1 MLIHWQRNFG
11 FVILFVL
18 AAMALGYL
26 YERIGGWRDARLNPA
41 PGRMVQVGDHRLH
54 LLCKGNSGPTVVI
67 EQGAGELARF
77 WWPVQD
83 KVAEFARVCTY
94 DRAGFGWSEPVGGAR
109 TVDDR
114 AEDLHTLL
122 GNAGVPAPYIFVA
135 HSYGGL
141 VVRSYLRAHPEE
153 VVGLVLVDTP
163 EEASLF
169 QPDVLDFYAKA
180 RVLNRVAA
188 AAARLGV
195 LRLLRNWVPLDRYG
209 FWLSRPAEYDALC
222 DDLAS
227 LERVP
232 APMTVS
238 QAAGS
243 LGALPVVVITHGLPF
258 PGPFAVLE
266 KNWAVGQKHLAALSS
281 DSMLIVAEKS
291 NHMIQHDEPEVV
303 IAAIRRLHSLAN
315 QKPQSTGR
323 G

>member
-1 MLIHWQRNFG
+1 MPWQRNLG
-11 FVILFVL
+11 LVLLFVL
-18 AAMALGYL
+18 AALAFGYL
-26 YERIGGWRDARLNPA
+26 YERAGERREARHSPA

-54 LLCKGNSGPTVVI
+54 LLCKGDAGPTLVI

-77 WWPVQD
+77 WWPVQA

-94 DRAGFGWSEPVGGAR
+94 DRAGFAWSDPVRGAR
-109 TVDDR
+109 TVEDR
-114 AEDLHTLL
+114 AKDLHTLL

-141 VVRSYLRAHPEE
+141 VVRSYLGAHAEE
-153 VVGLVLVDTP
+153 VAGLVLVDTP

-188 AAARLGV
+188 AAVRFGI

-209 FWLSRPAEYDALC
+209 FWLSKPAEYDALC

-227 LERVP
+227 LEKVP
-232 APMTVS
+232 TSMRVS
-238 QAAGS
+238 QPVGS
-243 LGALPVVVITHGLPF
+243 LGALPVVVITHGLRF

-266 KNWAVGQKHLAALSS
+266 TNWTEGQRRLASLSS

-291 NHMIQHDEPEVV
+291 NHMIQHDEPDVV
-303 IAAIRRLHSLAN
+303 IAAIRRIHEAVS
-315 QKPQSTGR
+315 R
-323 G
+323 GARMCEIAG